1 MDSEVRFLH
10 TSFCCS
16 RSAGGASVLK
26 TDNLKG
32 YAGSSPVCSVGIYL
46 ITRKRVCSDCSVRH
60 KILAESQGVQ
70 GINTWTSCLA
80 GMYITPAIQDFQPIH
95 PAVYLRAADPA
106 RPVLRDWWVTDPYLQ
121 LQEPSGALFIFKGQR
136 WLIPASFSSQIRYR
150 TLSFP
155 RTQDPGGF
163 LACLFVN

>member
-1 MDSEVRFLH
+1 MEAHLAH
-10 TSFCCS
+10 
-16 RSAGGASVLK
+16 
-26 TDNLKG
+26 NQE

-106 RPVLRDWWVTDPYLQ
+106 GPVLRGWWVTDSYLQ

-136 WLIPASFSSQIRYR
+136 WLGGWSRPLSVHRYR
-150 TLSFP
+150 YRGISGMFQRYRYILRYPGVRP
-155 RTQDPGGF
+155 RRRS
-163 LACLFVN
+163 